1 MPTAHHD
8 NPEILNWANEFVE
21 MDMDSKKNGGRA
33 AKLFYVWGHSF
44 EFDRKDNWE
53 HLDELCR
60 TLAGKEDVWY
70 ATNMEIYEYVK
81 AYDSLVFSADS
92 RRVYNPT
99 LKTVWFDDDG
109 KLYQLEPGQ
118 TIITE

>member
-60 TLAGKEDVWY
+60 MLAGKEDVWY

-99 LKTVWFDDDG
+99 LKTVWFGDDG